1 MRLLL
6 DTHTLIWWLEG
17 SREIGNPVAA
27 ELRSAEN
34 AKFISVVSIWE
45 MRLKA
50 SLKKLDLPRNF
61 RAVLDAQP
69 VEQLSV
75 LPDHAHAFG
84 DLPLHHR
91 DPFDRM
97 LVAQALVEDLTL
109 VTRDER
115 MKAYGVPILP
125 V

>member
-17 SREIGNPVAA
+17 SREIGKPVAA
-27 ELRSAEN
+27 VLRSAEN

-50 SLKKLDLPRNF
+50 SLKKLDLPKEL
-61 RAVLDAQP
+61 RAVLDEQP
-69 VEQLSV
+69 VEQLPALS
-75 LPDHAHAFG
+75 DHAHAFG

-97 LVAQALVEDLTL
+97 LVAQALVEGLTL
-109 VTRDER
+109 VTRDEN
-115 MKAYGVPILP
+115 MKAYGVPILS

>member
-17 SREIGNPVAA
+17 SREITKSVAA
-27 ELRSAEN
+27 VLRSAEN

-45 MRLKA
+45 MHLKA
-50 SLKKLDLPRNF
+50 SLNKLDLPKTF
-61 RAVLDAQP
+61 RAVLDEQP
-69 VEQLSV
+69 VEQLPV
-75 LPDHAHAFG
+75 LADHAHAFG
-84 DLPLHHR
+84 ELPLHHR

-97 LVAQALVEDLTL
+97 LVAQALVEGLTL
-109 VTRDER
+109 ATRDER
-115 MKAYGVPILP
+115 MNAYGIPILP